1 MQQKTRRRVLAT
13 LVLVTAVF
21 AAGTLGFMAILDESW
36 HDALYRTVV
45 TVSLTGLDSTPRG
58 IGAQLLSIC
67 LVLMGVSIFG
77 YLAAQVIDSIARG
90 LVGGAWRENR
100 RRKMIEG
107 LRDHIIVCG
116 YGRVGRRAADELRL
130 TGVPYIVVDFGEDAL
145 EYARAN
151 DDLYING
158 NGAQDETLVTAGI
171 DRARGL
177 IVASDD
183 DGENMYIVLSAKAR
197 RPDITVVARASSED
211 AERKLR
217 LAGADRIV
225 TPYTSAGR
233 AMATLMIKPQVAAF
247 MNVLSSARSPEFSI
261 EEISVPAECGAVGLT
276 LRRLGELDTGATVV
290 AVRKDGATFD
300 TRPPADT
307 VMEPGDVIVAVG
319 PPSQIRTLEQL
330 FAPRRPLGR

>member
-1 MQQKTRRRVLAT
+1 M
-13 LVLVTAVF
+13 AV
-21 AAGTLGFMAILDESW
+21 LDETW

-45 TVSLTGLDSTPRG
+45 TASLTGLDSTPHG
-58 IGAQLLSIC
+58 VGAQLLTIT
-67 LVLMGVSIFG
+67 LVLLGVSIFG

-90 LVGGAWRENR
+90 LIGGAWRENR
-100 RRKMIEG
+100 RRKMLEG
-107 LRDHIIVCG
+107 LSDHIIVCG

-130 TGVPYIVVDFGEDAL
+130 TGVPYVVVDFVESAL
-145 EYARAN
+145 DYARAN
-151 DDLYING
+151 NDLFIDG
-158 NGAQDETLVTAGI
+158 NGAEDETLVTAGI

-197 RPDITVVARASSED
+197 RPELTVVARASSED

-233 AMATLMIKPQVAAF
+233 AMATLMMKPQVAAF

-261 EEISVPAECGAVGLT
+261 EEISVPSDCGAVGLT
-276 LRRLGELDTGATVV
+276 LGRLGELDTGATVV
-290 AVRKDGATFD
+290 AVRKDGGTFD
-300 TRPPADT
+300 THPPAGT

-319 PPSQIRTLEQL
+319 PADEIRTLEQL
-330 FAPRRPLGR
+330 FLPRRPLVG